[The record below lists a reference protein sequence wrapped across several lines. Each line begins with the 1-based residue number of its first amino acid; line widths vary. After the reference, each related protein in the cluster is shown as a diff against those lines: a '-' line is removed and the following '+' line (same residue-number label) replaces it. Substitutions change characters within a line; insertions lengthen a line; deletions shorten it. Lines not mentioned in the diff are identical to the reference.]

1 MLSFE
6 QYQEKL
12 KSIRLVSLDVDGT
25 LTDGKLYYLPGGQEA
40 RVYNVKDG
48 IGILLMQAAGVK
60 TALMTTGT
68 IDPIALRGY
77 NLKMDYVE
85 TGIHQKDQRLQ
96 EICDELNISM
106 DEVCHIGDDIN
117 DVPAFKAVGLAVLV
131 GDATAG
137 IAHTADYQLQANG
150 GMGAIREFAEDLLAV
165 QNVPADWDLL
175 QEYFKQ
181 QKQQQQNG

>member
-1 MLSFE
+1 MLSLK

-25 LTDGKLYYLPGGQEA
+25 LTDGKLYYLPDGKEA
-40 RVYNVKDG
+40 RVYDVKDG
-48 IGILLMQAAGVK
+48 IGILLMQAAGIK
-60 TALMTTGT
+60 TVMMTTGI

-85 TGIHQKDQRLQ
+85 IGIHHKDQRLK
-96 EICDELNISM
+96 EICDELGISM

-117 DVPAFKAVGLAVLV
+117 DVPAFKAVGLAVTV
-131 GDATAG
+131 NDAAAN
-137 IAHTADYQLQANG
+137 IVHAANYQLKTAG

-165 QNVPADWDLL
+165 KNIDADWELL
-175 QEYFKQ
+175 QEYFAR